1 MITGQITKILTQKE
15 NDWGR
20 YELTLPDKRKLIAV
34 GVINGV
40 AIGMTVVLEGNEEDT
55 KYGHQFSIT
64 SVLSSELDDFS
75 GVRSFLLHGYI
86 KGIGSVKAENIISA
100 YGKKSLDLFDTEEG
114 RNLLLKVK
122 GISKLTLATM
132 LESYNETKKYKDIVL
147 FLDGQGTRNQ
157 IEKIYELYGD
167 EAISVLKKNPYRLQ
181 TELDG
186 FGFKKTDKMA
196 ISSGIK
202 PNSIY
207 RLMAA
212 IKYLLDEAS
221 AGKGHCYLDFDEIKK
236 QIYPLLTPCPKLNIE
251 AGDIAIEN
259 ALLDWDNKKENF
271 IMKYEVPAKTVEELE
286 TLVETRRLI
295 SESLQEA
302 LEQALSEGF
311 LLKVGE
317 HIYTKKMY
325 QTERE
330 TAESIAEMIKAGP
343 VRFINDNILE
353 KAIKDVESRK
363 TSELKKIDPN
373 NEFKITEEQEAA
385 VRIAAKN
392 RICVISGGPGR
403 GKTAISEIVAH
414 SFLLAGKSYNKEDIL
429 MLAPTGRAAQRIS
442 ESTGYSSMT
451 VHRAVAKIQ
460 KTGNFP
466 IGKLILVDESS
477 MCDIFLMKN
486 ILKIAK
492 DCNLIIVGDVDQIAS
507 VGPGKVLRDI
517 IDSGKVPYILLKQGH
532 RNSGTIAKNAE
543 LINKGKK
550 LEDYSYDEHFVYI
563 PSSAEKITDV
573 VISDYLKKLKEYN
586 IKDIMLCAAMKD
598 RGRAS
603 VSNLNR
609 ILQNTLTSKNP
620 KADFGKGIVYYVGDR
635 VMQLKNNYDF
645 LKKYPDGS
653 IQSGVFNG
661 ERGTVIGVY
670 PDPENDSVKIAVE
683 FDDGSKGGYT
693 KNAIHELTLAY
704 ATTLHKCQGSEAALM
719 MMVYTYADYM
729 LLNRSLFYTGETRA
743 KKEFRAYGEEQFK
756 YGKML
761 SAFDIA
767 VKKIDDSKRNTMLKE
782 MLMELIK

>member
-221 AGKGHCYLDFDEIKK
+221 ASKGHCYLDFDEIKK

-259 ALLDWDNKKENF
+259 ALLDWDNKKESF

-343 VRFINDNILE
+343 VRFITDNILE

-429 MLAPTGRAAQRIS
+429 MLINIS
-442 ESTGYSSMT
+442 
-451 VHRAVAKIQ
+451 
-460 KTGNFP
+460 
-466 IGKLILVDESS
+466 
-477 MCDIFLMKN
+477 IFLFLGR
-486 ILKIAK
+486 IFFY
-492 DCNLIIVGDVDQIAS
+492 DC
-507 VGPGKVLRDI
+507 
-517 IDSGKVPYILLKQGH
+517 
-532 RNSGTIAKNAE
+532 T
-543 LINKGKK
+543 
-550 LEDYSYDEHFVYI
+550 
-563 PSSAEKITDV
+563 
-573 VISDYLKKLKEYN
+573 
-586 IKDIMLCAAMKD
+586 
-598 RGRAS
+598 
-603 VSNLNR
+603 
-609 ILQNTLTSKNP
+609 
-620 KADFGKGIVYYVGDR
+620 
-635 VMQLKNNYDF
+635 
-645 LKKYPDGS
+645 
-653 IQSGVFNG
+653 
-661 ERGTVIGVY
+661 
-670 PDPENDSVKIAVE
+670 
-683 FDDGSKGGYT
+683 
-693 KNAIHELTLAY
+693 
-704 ATTLHKCQGSEAALM
+704 
-719 MMVYTYADYM
+719 
-729 LLNRSLFYTGETRA
+729 
-743 KKEFRAYGEEQFK
+743 
-756 YGKML
+756 
-761 SAFDIA
+761 
-767 VKKIDDSKRNTMLKE
+767 
-782 MLMELIK
+782 